1 MPRIRVLASW
11 IHVRLISVLPEP
23 GKPFWLVLSVFHP
36 APPHTTY
43 PTLHAMYSIRNG
55 WDLGLRHP
63 QHTNSF
69 QSFSVLRT
77 ASSLDAAFSNL
88 LATHALYLVH
98 LSSFLFVLPGYIL
111 KESNV
116 SIASTPIDWNV
127 PVACRNIV
135 LIQTCRRSSTAW
147 NFIHVIRRNSSLS
160 TP

>member
-1 MPRIRVLASW
+1 MTSRDAAHPCPRILDTCAVDFGSFRNPVNRSGSSS
-11 IHVRLISVLPEP
+11 RYST
-23 GKPFWLVLSVFHP
+23 HP
-36 APPHTTY
+36 IPPHTTY

-77 ASSLDAAFSNL
+77 ASSLDAAFSSL
-88 LATHALYLVH
+88 LITHAPYLVH
-98 LSSFLFVLPGYIL
+98 LSLFLFVLPGYIL

-127 PVACRNIV
+127 PVTCRNIKSQFKRADAR
-135 LIQTCRRSSTAW
+135 LHGISST
-147 NFIHVIRRNSSLS
+147 
-160 TP
+160 